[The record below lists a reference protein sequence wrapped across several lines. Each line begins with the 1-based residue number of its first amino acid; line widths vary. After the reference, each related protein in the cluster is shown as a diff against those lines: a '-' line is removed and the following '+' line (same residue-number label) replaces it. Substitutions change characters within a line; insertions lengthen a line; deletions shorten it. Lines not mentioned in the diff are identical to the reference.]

1 MNHKSSI
8 ATLAAGALLASLGAA
23 GIAGTAGAQDT
34 ADTAT
39 SGNAAR
45 GKALYYAHGCYGCH
59 GYNGQ
64 TGARDLV
71 GTNSPLVADADTFV
85 TFLRLRS
92 EYAPVLPSTRMPNF
106 PEDALSDAE
115 ARDIYAY
122 VRSFELDAPAVEDI
136 PTFQKILKSAER
148 PYAQSD

>member
-1 MNHKSSI
+1 MNPKSSI

-23 GIAGTAGAQDT
+23 GIAGAQDT
-34 ADTAT
+34 AA

-64 TGARDLV
+64 TGVRDLV

-85 TFLRLRS
+85 RFLRLRS

-136 PTFQKILKSAER
+136 PAFQRILKSAER

>member
-1 MNHKSSI
+1 MNQKSSI

-23 GIAGTAGAQDT
+23 GIAGIAGAQDT
-34 ADTAT
+34 AA

-64 TGARDLV
+64 TGVRDLV
-71 GTNSPLVADADTFV
+71 GTNSPLVADVDTFV
-85 TFLRLRS
+85 AFLRQRS

-122 VRSFELDAPAVEDI
+122 VRSFELDAPAIEDI